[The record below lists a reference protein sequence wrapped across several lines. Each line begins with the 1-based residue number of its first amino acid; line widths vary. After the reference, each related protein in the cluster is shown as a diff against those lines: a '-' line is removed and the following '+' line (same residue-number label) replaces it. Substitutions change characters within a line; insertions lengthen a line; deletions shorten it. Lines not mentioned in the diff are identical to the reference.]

1 MYEGREC
8 GLKGVRRVLEGEG
21 RKVLEGEGLKVV
33 EDGKVE
39 GEKV

>member
-1 MYEGREC
+1 MWF
-8 GLKGVRRVLEGEG
+8 KGVRRVLEGEG